1 MPVKSTS
8 HGARVLCF
16 NLYQTIT
23 DKITGICWP
32 YSGQS
37 KHFQRLKRPGL
48 DYFII
53 NLNYALQLAVTA
65 SKINLLG
72 ALE

>member
-16 NLYQTIT
+16 NLYQKIT
-23 DKITGICWP
+23 DKITGICW
-32 YSGQS
+32 SHTGQS
-37 KHFQRLKRPGL
+37 KHFQRLKNPRL
-48 DYFII
+48 DYFST

-65 SKINLLG
+65 SRINLLG